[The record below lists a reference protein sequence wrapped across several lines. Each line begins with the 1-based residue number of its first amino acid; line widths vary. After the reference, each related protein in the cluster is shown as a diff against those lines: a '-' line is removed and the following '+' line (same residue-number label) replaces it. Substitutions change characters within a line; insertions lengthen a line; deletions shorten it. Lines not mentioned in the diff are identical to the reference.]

1 MVSSPTCRP
10 PAPGRGSLDGVLDE
24 LLAVTLTAR
33 LPGLDRSTAE
43 QLVKATHEV
52 CPNSNATRV
61 NIEVSLKATVR

>member
-1 MVSSPTCRP
+1 M
-10 PAPGRGSLDGVLDE
+10 LDE